1 MRNKYLLIATSFF
14 LLSVTGFQVL
24 EDPEFLSR
32 LKKTVRNYHARYPE
46 EKVYLHLDKP
56 FYKPGDDIWFNAF
69 VLNSN
74 THQPTGISDVV
85 YVELM
90 DPKGNVTSRLEL
102 VVKEGTAQGDF
113 ALQKTAP
120 GGIYQIHAYTQWMK
134 NFGKETLFKK
144 EIQVQR
150 IVTPRLLLKLDYEKE
165 AYGPG
170 DQVRAKLTIT
180 NLKNER
186 AANASINFTVK
197 INGTELSRS
206 EIFSDPQGMATITF
220 QLPDSLDT
228 TDGLLQAIISTQ
240 GVEESIT
247 RSIPIVLNKIAVQF
261 FPEGGHCIEKV
272 RSRIA
277 FKALN
282 EFGKGADVS
291 GAVVDE
297 NNKIITKFES
307 FHMGMGVF
315 EMSPLRGVK
324 YFARIESPA
333 GNESLIPL
341 PDARAAGYALTLK
354 EVNSR
359 STVWSVHS
367 PAAKPAYLVGQ
378 THGEI
383 YYDNRIMLT
392 EGENSVKISSENFPA
407 GIAVFTLFDEE
418 GIEQCERLVFL
429 NSEKGLNIR
438 LKPDKKQYLPREK
451 VNLKIETTDNNGKPV
466 PAKLSLSVVDDQLIA
481 FADDKQDNILSSML
495 LSSELKGEIQEPSFY
510 FDPAE
515 AKAPMALDYL
525 MMTQGWRRFTWKEI
539 RDTKKVITY
548 VPEKVKNVAGRL
560 VNSKREGISSE
571 VTLLEIGNKRRTE
584 SIQTTPEGHFL
595 FKNID
600 PTVPVLLLTRKPG
613 EIVIQK
619 ELTYSISLNDQEGT
633 VLLPEAS
640 EAIAA
645 AMNPAVSR
653 KAEEVATE
661 SGLDMSLG
669 ADVSQ
674 LNEVIVTG
682 YGVENKRAL
691 TGSIA
696 TIVENSTEGMVS
708 SAAIENLMQ
717 GRVAGLSVQPQSGN
731 PGAQSTLTI
740 RGISSLAAGRTE
752 PLYVVNGHPIGTSV
766 NQNFSSGS
774 MFGPEDIQ
782 SIEVLHSPEAT
793 AIYGSAAANG
803 AILITTRSSLG
814 FPYFKST
821 KRPAKY
827 SSFMI
832 TPRKFSTTREFY
844 VPPPAAGKAEKRE
857 DFRSTVYWNHTV
869 VTDERGEAKLSFY
882 NNDAASAFR
891 ITAEGVTA
899 SGLIGRK
906 EEVYH
911 TQLPFSL
918 DARLPEYL
926 GFEDVLKLPV
936 QVKNETSSALS
947 GKITL
952 TIPSELSVQEPV
964 TTTVQVQPQSMQ
976 TFWFTIAPKGIEGEY
991 PVVIK
996 LESSDYQDEISH
1008 TIRVKPVG
1016 FPVKMSFSA
1025 KELDKTIQFS
1035 IRDAER
1041 NSVKAEVTAFPDVLS
1056 DLFTGAESILQEPHG
1071 CFEQVSSSTFPN
1083 ILALQFLKQSGLI
1096 QPDVEKRALGYIQ
1109 NGYQKLVAY
1118 EIKDGGFEWFGHPPA
1133 HEGLS
1138 AYGLIQF
1145 HEMRKVFPKVDEV
1158 MMSRTR
1164 DWLLSRRNGRGGF
1177 KQNAGKYGFSA
1188 ASEEVNNAYI
1198 LYALSETGTKGL
1210 SKEYDQALAEA
1221 RKSKDMYRMALMA
1234 ITAFNIGKADDY
1246 TALVNSFKEAIHL
1259 TGFDNLKIDHSIVR
1273 SYGTS
1278 LVSETV
1284 SLWTLALM
1292 KPSAVDYNL
1301 AKECIQHILKS
1312 RSYGQFGST
1321 QGTTLALKT
1330 LTEYARLVRITRDD
1344 GEIQVFVDNTIADK
1358 LTYGKEAREKLV
1370 LNNFSGKLS
1379 ANGEQTVRILFAG
1392 TNESLPYAANFQ
1404 WYTKHPPS
1412 SSECKIGIKTSLNA
1426 ASLHVNET
1434 VRLTAVLKNKSSEG
1448 LPMAVAVIG
1457 IPAGLSAQPWQLK
1470 ELQEKQVF
1478 DFYEITGGNLVLYY
1492 REMAPNGVH
1501 TVNLDLKAEIPG
1513 TYTGAA
1519 SSAYLY
1525 YTNEY
1530 KDWTKGNSILI
1541 N

>member
-1 MRNKYLLIATSFF
+1 MRNKYLMIATSFF

-24 EDPEFLSR
+24 ENPEFLLR
-32 LKKTVRNYHARYPE
+32 LKKTVRDYHASYPE
-46 EKVYLHLDKP
+46 EKIYLHLDKP

-85 YVELM
+85 HVELV

-102 VVKEGTAQGDF
+102 VIKEGTAQGDF

-120 GGIYQIHAYTQWMK
+120 GGIYQIRAYTQWMK
-134 NFGKETLFKK
+134 NFGKETLFEK

-150 IVTPRLLLKLDYEKE
+150 IVTPRLLLKLEYEKE

-170 DQVRAKLTIT
+170 EHVRSKLTIT

-186 AANASINFTVK
+186 VANASIKFTVQIK
-197 INGTELSRS
+197 GTELFRS
-206 EIFSDPQGMATITF
+206 EIFSDPQGMAAITF

-261 FPEGGHCIEKV
+261 FPEGGHCIENV

-297 NNKIITKFES
+297 NNIVITRFES
-307 FHMGMGVF
+307 FHMGMGAF
-315 EMSPLRGVK
+315 EMTPLRGVK

-341 PDARAAGYALTLK
+341 PGALAAGYTITLK
-354 EVNSR
+354 EVSSG
-359 STVWSVHS
+359 STAWSIHS
-367 PAAKPAYLVGQ
+367 PAARPVFLVGQ

-383 YYDNRIMLT
+383 YYANRITLT

-407 GIAVFTLFDEE
+407 GITVFTLFDEE
-418 GIEQCERLVFL
+418 GIGQCERLVFL

-438 LKPDKKQYLPREK
+438 LKPDKKHYRPREK
-451 VNLKIETTDNNGKPV
+451 INLKIETTDNNGKPV

-495 LSSELKGEIQEPSFY
+495 LSSEVKGEIQEPSFY
-510 FDPAE
+510 VDPAE
-515 AKAPMALDYL
+515 AKASRALDYL

-539 RDTKKVITY
+539 KETKVITY

-560 VNSKREGISSE
+560 VNSKREGVSSE

-600 PTVPVLLLTRKPG
+600 PTVPVLLLTRKPA
-613 EIVIQK
+613 EITIQK
-619 ELTYSISLNDQEGT
+619 EPTYSISLNDQEGT
-633 VLLPEAS
+633 VLLPEAPG
-640 EAIAA
+640 AMAA
-645 AMNPAVSR
+645 ALNSAVNR
-653 KAEEVATE
+653 KAEEVSIE

-674 LNEVIVTG
+674 LSEVVIVTG
-682 YGVENKRAL
+682 YGVENKRSIA
-691 TGSIA
+691 GSIV
-696 TIVENSTEGMVS
+696 TIVENSTEGMIS
-708 SAAIENLMQ
+708 SVAIENLMQ

-731 PGAQSTLTI
+731 PGAQSTLSI

-752 PLYVVNGHPIGTSV
+752 PLYVINGHPIGTSV

-793 AIYGSAAANG
+793 ALFGSAAANG
-803 AILITTRSSLG
+803 AILITTRSWLG

-832 TPRKFSTTREFY
+832 TPRKFSATREFY
-844 VPPPAAGKAEKRE
+844 VPPPPTGKTEKRE

-869 VTDERGEAKLSFY
+869 VTDARGEAKLSFY

-891 ITAEGVTA
+891 ITAEGVAA

-906 EEVYH
+906 EEVYY

-947 GKITL
+947 GRITL
-952 TIPSELSVQEPV
+952 TIPSELSVEEPT
-964 TTTVQVQPQSMQ
+964 TTTVQVQPQSTQ
-976 TFWFTIAPKGIEGEY
+976 TFWFTISPKGIEGEY
-991 PVVIK
+991 PVVIT

-1008 TIRVKPVG
+1008 TIHVKPAG
-1016 FPVKMSFSA
+1016 FPVRMSFSA

-1041 NSVKAEVTAFPDVLS
+1041 NSVKAELTAFPDVLS
-1056 DLFTGAESILQEPHG
+1056 DLFTGAESILEEPHG

-1109 NGYQKLVAY
+1109 NGYQKLAAY
-1118 EIKDGGFEWFGHPPA
+1118 EIKGGGFEWFGHPPA

-1145 HEMRKVFPKVDEV
+1145 HEMKKVFPKVDDV

-1198 LYALSETGTKGL
+1198 LYALSETGTKDL
-1210 SKEYDQALAEA
+1210 SKEYDQALAEV

-1234 ITAFNIGKADDY
+1234 ITAFNIGKAEDY
-1246 TALVNSFKEAIHL
+1246 TALVNSFKETIRL
-1259 TGFDNLKIDHSIVR
+1259 TGFNNLKIDHSIVR

-1284 SLWTLALM
+1284 ALWTLALM
-1292 KPSAVDYNL
+1292 KPSGADHILVR
-1301 AKECIQHILKS
+1301 ECIQHILKS

-1330 LTEYARLVRITRDD
+1330 LTEYARLVRTTRED
-1344 GEIQVFVDNTIADK
+1344 GEIHIFVDNKIADK
-1358 LTYGKEAREKLV
+1358 LAYGKDVREKLV

-1379 ANGEQTVRILFAG
+1379 ANGEQTVRILFAE
-1392 TNESLPYAANFQ
+1392 TNAPLPYTANVQ

-1412 SSECKIGIKTSLNA
+1412 SSECKVSLNTSLNA
-1426 ASLHVNET
+1426 ASIRMNET
-1434 VRLTAVLKNKSSEG
+1434 VRLTAVLKNKSPEG

-1492 REMAPNGVH
+1492 REMAPNGIQ
-1501 TVNLDLKAEIPG
+1501 TINLDLKAEIPG

-1530 KDWTKGNSILI
+1530 KDWAKGNSILI